1 MRRIVNHEL
10 PDGSIRQVYP
20 FHISLEGMESIVLCR
35 DDRDYDA
42 MVKIMCV
49 AARRK
54 NVVVIIYTVV
64 SNHCH
69 VAVLAARQEDA
80 YAFGQEIKRM
90 YAMWFRRRYGEN
102 AVLRGSDVKAILLDS
117 DWYVRNALAY
127 IPRNALDNGCNVS
140 GYRWTGYRGMFRS
153 GPPEAGR
160 RVSSLTKRERER
172 IMHTGDALNE
182 VGWLIDGREELIP
195 ESICEHRYLEQA
207 FEGDPVFFLKTI
219 GGQNAAEMEEKLING
234 PRKMVTDGE
243 FFSLANETSQRWFQA
258 DLSEKPRPSPKQA
271 GNASPKLFQQG
282 EDVIQ
287 AGEGLGDADGRGGQL
302 GRHAGVRRVDGL
314 HNGSLIHAR
323 QGLESVDDAGD
334 ITAVDHIVG
343 AADESGSETV
353 QERGAGIR
361 QHAGAGEDLADVQD
375 VHHAREVD
383 GAGLAEH
390 PVQGQDGRS
399 GVAARRRGTRSD
411 VLQHGTGGKQGDGR
425 HRCNETLE
433 DLHNEKEFNGYRFR
447 C

>member
-20 FHISLEGMESIVLCR
+20 FHISLEGMERIVLCR

-42 MVKIMCV
+42 MVKVLCV

-54 NVVVIIYTVV
+54 NVVIIIYAVV

-69 VAVLAARQEDA
+69 VAVLAAGQEDA

-160 RVSSLTKRERER
+160 KVSSLTKRERER

-182 VGWLIDGREELIP
+182 VGWLIDSREELIP

-207 FEGDPVFFLKTI
+207 FEGDPAFFLKTI

-243 FFSLANETSQRWFQA
+243 FFNLANETCQRWFQA
-258 DLSEKPRPSPKQA
+258 DLSAISRERKYRLISYLSKTCRTTVPQTARVFGLPRDFA
-271 GNASPKLFQQG
+271 AR
-282 EDVIQ
+282 
-287 AGEGLGDADGRGGQL
+287 AL
-302 GRHAGVRRVDGL
+302 GRK
-314 HNGSLIHAR
+314 S
-323 QGLESVDDAGD
+323 
-334 ITAVDHIVG
+334 
-343 AADESGSETV
+343 
-353 QERGAGIR
+353 
-361 QHAGAGEDLADVQD
+361 
-375 VHHAREVD
+375 
-383 GAGLAEH
+383 
-390 PVQGQDGRS
+390 
-399 GVAARRRGTRSD
+399 
-411 VLQHGTGGKQGDGR
+411 
-425 HRCNETLE
+425 
-433 DLHNEKEFNGYRFR
+433 
-447 C
+447 